1 MDTVTQEKN
10 QFDEPRKLF
19 IFDIFMG
26 TPNES
31 GVVQKTRSVGIALHA
46 EGQNTYKVQ
55 LKTFL
60 NSEFFLIREK
70 KKPGV
75 DYAILTRE
83 PARNQ
88 GKKYFWHT
96 VGEGKF
102 LTGAGTG
109 FMSLQWDLFAHN
121 VYLDLHPKE
130 VREVTDHRDDGSVPA

>member
-1 MDTVTQEKN
+1 MNAVATEMNHSET
-10 QFDEPRKLF
+10 PRKLF
-19 IFDIFMG
+19 IFDVFMG
-26 TPNES
+26 TFNEG
-31 GVVQKTRSVGIALHA
+31 GVLQKNRSIGMALHS

-70 KKPGV
+70 KKVGI

-102 LTGAGTG
+102 LREPNTG
-109 FMSLQWDLFAHN
+109 FMSLQWDLFGPN

-130 VREVTDHRDDGSVPA
+130 VREVTDNRTDDTAAV